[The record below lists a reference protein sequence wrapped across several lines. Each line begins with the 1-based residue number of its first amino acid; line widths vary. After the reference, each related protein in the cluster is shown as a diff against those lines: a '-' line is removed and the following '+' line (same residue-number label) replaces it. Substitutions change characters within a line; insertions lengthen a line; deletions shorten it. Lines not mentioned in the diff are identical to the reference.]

1 MSEYHEFGITATN
14 GLGTKVVRKGL
25 TTLMSAQLECM
36 RLSMLDKGYVYDVC
50 CVLPGQKVE
59 RSSLTADL
67 KRVTIGLH
75 RHIHRRNIA
84 DR

>member
-1 MSEYHEFGITATN
+1 MPEYGVTATN
-14 GLGTKVVRKGL
+14 GHGTKVVRKGL
-25 TTLMSAQLECM
+25 TSLMQAQGECL
-36 RLSMLDKGYVYDVC
+36 RLNMLDKGYVHEVC

-75 RHIHRRNIA
+75 HHIHRRNIA